1 MNRSYSDSD
10 NTDLINKIKQYIDL
24 KKEAR
29 DQYGSYLLCYDEDE
43 MLEELL
49 ERYIKLLGDSNE

>member
-10 NTDLINKIKQYIDL
+10 NDYLINKIKQYIDL
-24 KKEAR
+24 KKETR
-29 DQYGSYLLCYDEDE
+29 EQYGSYLLCYDEDE

>member
-1 MNRSYSDSD
+1 MNRAYSDSD
-10 NTDLINKIKQYIDL
+10 NDYLINKIKQYIDL

-29 DQYGSYLLCYDEDE
+29 VQYGSYLLCYDEDE

-49 ERYIKLLGDSNE
+49 ERYIKLLGE